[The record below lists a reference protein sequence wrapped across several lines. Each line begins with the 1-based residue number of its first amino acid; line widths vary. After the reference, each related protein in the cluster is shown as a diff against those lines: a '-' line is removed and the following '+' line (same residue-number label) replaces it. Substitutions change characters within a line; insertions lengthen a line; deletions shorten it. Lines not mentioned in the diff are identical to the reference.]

1 MGNYL
6 VLYCPQCGQ
15 KLETIT
21 RETMKH
27 RQKLVAEL
35 RQEGMEG
42 AIEVTCGKCGRKIDG
57 TNINNYHS
65 K

>member
-35 RQEGMEG
+35 RQEGREG
-42 AIEVTCGKCGRKIDG
+42 KIEITCGKCGRKIDG
-57 TNINNYHS
+57 ANIHNYHS